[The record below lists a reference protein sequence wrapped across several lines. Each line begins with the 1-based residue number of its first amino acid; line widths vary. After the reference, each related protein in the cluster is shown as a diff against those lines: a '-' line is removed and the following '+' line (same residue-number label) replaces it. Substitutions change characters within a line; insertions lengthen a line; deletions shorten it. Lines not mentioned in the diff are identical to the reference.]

1 MRRSLGRV
9 ISLMVFCALSG
20 WGATFQ
26 WRVVESPQSLYAHQ
40 SGVVRYECTFSD
52 SAAEYTIAFNPQST
66 QEYDVRVLTQSD
78 RIVHGKRTQIFDVL
92 ITPKQEGMAE
102 INLDALIRHTTFA
115 SIENA
120 TIGRDNVKKYDF
132 DDEKVL
138 LPKVTLNVKANSAT
152 LTGKIEFSAHIDQPT
167 VRAHQPVHL
176 TLYVRGSGNLDQF
189 VPYELNISGVKIFAE
204 SPQTT
209 LTPSSDGFEGE
220 IRQEFAIV
228 SEKSFVIP
236 PLSLSVL
243 DSGSGAV
250 KKLTTEVIRI
260 EVDDGYKIA
269 DLLDSP
275 DLSDTATLKRYG
287 FYIVLILFGIGLGEG
302 MRWLWKHRPRRKTA
316 QFWEKAKNT
325 KELILILS
333 LSGDKCYEPIIAEL
347 EAGKLGLGEAKKKL
361 DKLTP
366 DKEVR

>member
-9 ISLMVFCALSG
+9 ISLILFCALSG

-26 WRVVESPQSLYAHQ
+26 WRVVESPQSLFAHQ

-52 SAAEYTIAFNPQST
+52 SAAEYTIAFKPQNS
-66 QEYDVRVLTQSD
+66 EHYDIRILTQLD
-78 RIVHGKRTQIFDVL
+78 RVKHGKRTQSFDVL
-92 ITPKQEGMAE
+92 ITPKHEGIIE
-102 INLDALIRHTTFA
+102 ITLDALIRHTTFA

-132 DDEKVL
+132 DDEKAL
-138 LPKVTLNVKANSAT
+138 LPKVTLNVKANSAA
-152 LTGKIEFSAHIDQPT
+152 LTGKIELSANIDQPT

-220 IRQEFAIV
+220 IRQEFALV

-243 DSGSGAV
+243 DSGSGVV

-275 DLSDTATLKRYG
+275 DLSERVTLKRYG
-287 FYIVLILFGIGLGEG
+287 LYIALILFGIGLGEG
-302 MRWLWKHRPRRKTA
+302 IRWLWKHRPRRKTA

-325 KELILILS
+325 KELVMLLS
-333 LSGDKCYEPIIAEL
+333 LSGDKRFDEIIGLL
-347 EAGKLGLGEAKKKL
+347 EEGKIGLGEAKKRL
-361 DKLTP
+361 DGLNF
-366 DKEVR
+366 V